1 VRNSRMAVAALV
13 NADTF
18 ILQSCQ
24 GDVGRHH
31 LPILTV
37 SGASHELSM
46 RGYNSV

>member
-1 VRNSRMAVAALV
+1 VRNLRMVMAALV
-13 NADTF
+13 NADTL

-37 SGASHELSM
+37 SGASHKLSM